1 MLLIIYLIAK
11 QVPHPRKER
20 QAITNY
26 KKKKKQ
32 NHVLCIFFYLF
43 KIWINSFNPILNFG
57 N

>member
-26 KKKKKQ
+26 KKKKNK
-32 NHVLCIFFYLF
+32 IMFFVYF
-43 KIWINSFNPILNFG
+43 FIYSKFG
-57 N
+57 